1 MTNYKKY
8 LHLLIIC
15 FLIIP
20 AGACSINPISSI
32 DWFQKS
38 NAAEYESLMEKG
50 RALGRQR
57 HHQKAILLF
66 DKAGVIE
73 SQRPEWLYEKA
84 RALFYMDRFPESR
97 TVCKQALERDPS
109 FYDALSFGWAMQL
122 EDEKSSEH
130 IKKIVR
136 NEIEDLLNSGKDE
149 TSVLMAAFEGYQ
161 WLKDRDQEQKL
172 IISLAQK
179 AGSESRET
187 NELIATRLFEQIV
200 QEKEDK
206 SARIALLETYVN
218 HFPRER
224 YAAYVAFQLLKT
236 RKEQTGDDFDA
247 EKFAKILL
255 NNVPNSHQL
264 KTGVA
269 LWLVENNQN
278 PEFAVHLLSETLVLT
293 EQNPQKKPQFFKPD
307 LWKKEIEKQKDKIHL
322 LLGRAWFNAGNFGSS
337 SKEFQLVAGKKYPWG
352 DVYYYLAKI
361 ALADGK
367 KDEAIENF
375 CRSLEFGKRDDDAI
389 EILTCLLAEKYGFEE
404 NPAMYFSDIKNS
416 TCFSDVTEAA
426 GLGSVKA
433 KRLAWGD
440 YDQDGFDDLLLDGNL
455 VFKNTGDGRFINT
468 TSTSGLDRLEKTNGG
483 IWGDYNN
490 DGLLDIFI
498 TGRSENHLFENMGKG
513 LFFDQTAIL
522 PDIAA
527 PMQTEAAAWGDLDN
541 DGFLDLYVANYE
553 TWGVMRA
560 IGNHD
565 RLYKNISGSRFKDI
579 TDVVGIKTDEAMC
592 GRGVTWT
599 DINQDGFCDIVVA
612 NYRLDPNFLWLNNQ
626 SVLAEKADEFGMRGY
641 ETEGAFGH
649 SVGPVSGDL
658 DNDGNLDVFITN
670 LAHPR
675 YIEFSDVNMMLMNQ
689 GFPDYQFADQYK
701 ESGILFE
708 ETNSDPALGDIDND
722 GDLDLYMSS
731 IYPGR
736 YSHLYQND
744 GDGFFTDISWISGT
758 RVENSWGSAFAD
770 FDNDGFADLLVA
782 SADGVHLFTNN
793 GNSNHW
799 VKVKIYDTQCNRFG
813 IGSRV
818 MVKYGSKQQV
828 REITAGRGTG
838 SQDALAL
845 IFGLGDYE
853 GSVEIVAK
861 TLCGDILKEVI
872 DHPDQTVVL
881 KN

>member
-1 MTNYKKY
+1 MFDEIY
-8 LHLLIIC
+8 
-15 FLIIP
+15 
-20 AGACSINPISSI
+20 
-32 DWFQKS
+32 Q
-38 NAAEYESLMEKG
+38 NAASSEYESLLEKG
-50 RALGRQR
+50 RAMINER

-73 SQRPEWLYEKA
+73 SRRPEWLYEKA
-84 RALFYMDRFPESR
+84 RALFYMGQFSESI
-97 TVCKQALERDPS
+97 TTCEQVLDRDPF
-109 FYDALSFGWAMQL
+109 FYDALSFGWAMRL
-122 EDEKSSEH
+122 EEEKSSEH

-136 NEIEDLLNSGKDE
+136 NEIEDLLNSGKDKI
-149 TSVLMAAFEGYQ
+149 SVLMAAFEGYQ

-187 NELIATRLFEQIV
+187 IEFIATRLFEQIV

-206 SARIALLETYVN
+206 ILRIALLEAYVKN
-218 HFPRER
+218 FPRER
-224 YAAYVAFQLLKT
+224 YAAYAAFQLLKT
-236 RKEQTGDDFDA
+236 KKEQTGDDFDA

-293 EQNPQKKPQFFKPD
+293 EQKPQGKPQFFKPD
-307 LWKKEIEKQKDKIHL
+307 LWEKELEKQKDKIHL
-322 LLGRAWFNAGNFGSS
+322 LLGRAWFNAGNFDEA
-337 SKEFQLVAGKKYPWG
+337 SKAFYRVAEKKYPWG

-361 ALADGK
+361 ALAEGQ

-375 CRSLEFGKRDDDAI
+375 CRSLEFGKREDDEK
-389 EILTCLLAEKYGFEE
+389 EILTCLLSEEYGFEG
-404 NPAMYFSDIKNS
+404 NPAIYFSDIKNNIY
-416 TCFSDVTEAA
+416 FSDVTEAA
-426 GLGSVKA
+426 GLGNVKA

-455 VFKNTGDGRFINT
+455 VFKNAGDGRFINT
-468 TSTSGLDRLEKTNGG
+468 TNTSGLDRLKKTNGG

-490 DGLLDIFI
+490 DGLPDIFI
-498 TGRSENHLFENMGKG
+498 TGRSKNHLFENMGKG
-513 LFFDQTAIL
+513 LFSDQTAIL

-579 TDVVGIKTDEAMC
+579 TDVAGIKTDEAMC

-599 DINQDGFCDIVVA
+599 DINMDGFCDIVVA

-626 SVLAEKADEFGMRGY
+626 SVLTESADVFGMRGY

-675 YIEFSDVNMMLMNQ
+675 YIEFSDVNMMLMSQ
-689 GFPDYQFADQYK
+689 GLPDYQFADQYK

-708 ETNSDPALGDIDND
+708 ETNSDPALRDIDND

-744 GDGFFTDISWISGT
+744 GKGFFTDISWMSGT
-758 RVENSWGSAFAD
+758 RVGNSWGSAFAD

-782 SADGVHLFTNN
+782 SADGVHLFKNN

-813 IGSRV
+813 IGCRV
-818 MVKYGSKQQV
+818 TVKYGSKQQV
-828 REITAGRGTG
+828 REVTAGRGSG
-838 SQDALAL
+838 SQDALAP

-872 DHPDQTVVL
+872 DHPDQAVVL
-881 KN
+881 TQ